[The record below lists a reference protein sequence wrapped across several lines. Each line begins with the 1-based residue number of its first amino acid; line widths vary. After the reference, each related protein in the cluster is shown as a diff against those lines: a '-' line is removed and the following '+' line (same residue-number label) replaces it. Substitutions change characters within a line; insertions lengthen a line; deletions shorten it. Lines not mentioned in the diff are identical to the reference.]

1 MPELGVVSARAMAQ
15 PRQQE
20 VVEEVT
26 RRRVVFLLDACSRTE
41 LRILQQWITEHHAPT
56 GIAWDAIPIPP
67 TRRRGRTTRPDPRL
81 DAALTST
88 DDPMLPPLRV
98 AWLPGP
104 GEGGP
109 RRRFLKLL
117 LLGDPRDPG
126 RMRQAVGARQSARYQ
141 VVAGEAAPVSELRER
156 WRRAGGADL
165 GETTGLADFVTR
177 QAALALE
184 RAERRVRGLRY
195 KVPRFVR
202 EDILARP
209 AFRGGIARLAQ
220 QLGKP
225 EAAVLREAERYLKEI
240 AATHS
245 PYVIDLTAQLIH
257 LLYTRA
263 YGEALHYDR
272 GELERIYA
280 LAQRYPVVFLPSH
293 KSNLDH
299 LVLQYALHENGHP
312 PNHTAGGINMNF
324 FPVGP
329 LVRRSG
335 VFFIR
340 RTFKDNPVYK
350 FVLQSYIDYLIEKRF
365 SLEWYIE
372 GGRSRSGKLLPPRF
386 GLLANVVDAYR
397 RGKSEDVVL
406 IPVAIAYDQI
416 QDVGSYT
423 AEQHGAAKQKESFG
437 WFVNVIRGLQTRF
450 GDIYIRFG
458 KPISL
463 AQQLGPPDP
472 MAAEHGSRDDTE
484 EQHLSIQKLAFEVA
498 VRINHVTPITPTSLV
513 ALAMLGRGDRALSV
527 PEMVIALQNLVQYI
541 RRRGLPTT
549 VELGLDSPQSVQRT
563 LDALVASG
571 VVTCY
576 AEGPEAVYAVG
587 PEQHLTAAYYRN
599 TIIHFFVPGS
609 IAEIAL
615 LRAAEDHVENRRATF
630 WDEAMRLRD
639 LLKFEFFF
647 SEKDRFREELA
658 DEIAL
663 HDDKWESDL
672 ARGPAAL
679 QALVRSFRPFNAH
692 RILRPYLHAYLV
704 VADTL
709 LLEKPDAPLDQ
720 GAFLGRCMALGK
732 QYLLQRRIRSAE
744 SVSKVLFETAL
755 RLANNRGLLEI
766 GAPDLAERRKAFADE
781 IRGAIRRTDAIDLL
795 AQSRVAGLLP

>member
-1 MPELGVVSARAMAQ
+1 MAQ
-15 PRQQE
+15 ATQQDVGE
-20 VVEEVT
+20 DVG
-26 RRRVVFLLDACSRTE
+26 RRRVVFLLDACSGTE
-41 LRILQQWITEHHAPT
+41 LRLLQQWITQHHEPT

-67 TRRRGRTTRPDPRL
+67 TRRRSRSTHPDPRL
-81 DAALTST
+81 EAALTAA
-88 DDPMLPPLRV
+88 DDPMLTPLRV
-98 AWLPGP
+98 AWLPVASQD
-104 GEGGP
+104 GP
-109 RRRFLKLL
+109 RRRFFKLL

-126 RMRQAVGARQSARYQ
+126 RMRQAVGAHQTARYQ

-156 WRRAGGADL
+156 WRRAGGTDR

-220 QLGKP
+220 EIGKP
-225 EAAVLREAERYLKEI
+225 EATVLRDAQRYLKEV

-365 SLEWYIE
+365 TLEWYIE

-397 RGKSEDVVL
+397 RGKSEDVHL

-423 AEQHGAAKQKESFG
+423 AEQHGATKQKESFG
-437 WFVNVIRGLQTRF
+437 WFVKVVRGLQTRF

-472 MAAEHGSRDDTE
+472 LAAEHGSRDDTE

-498 VRINHVTPITPTSLV
+498 VRINRVTPITPTSLV
-513 ALAMLGRGDRALSV
+513 ALALLGRGGSALSV
-527 PEMVIALQNLVQYI
+527 PEMVVALQNLVYYI
-541 RRRGLPTT
+541 RRRALPTT

-587 PEQHLTAAYYRN
+587 PDQHLTAAYYRN
-599 TIIHFFVPGS
+599 TIIHFFVTGS

-615 LRAAEDHVENRRATF
+615 LRAGEDHVEKRRATF

-639 LLKFEFFF
+639 LFKFEFFF
-647 SEKDRFREELA
+647 SEKERFREELA

-663 HDDKWESDL
+663 HDDKWESAL
-672 ARGPAAL
+672 ARGPAAIR
-679 QALVRSFRPFNAH
+679 ALVRSFRPFNAH
-692 RILRPYLHAYLV
+692 RILRPFLHAYRV
-704 VADTL
+704 VADAL
-709 LLEKPDAPLDQ
+709 RLEKPDTAFDQ
-720 GAFLGRCMALGK
+720 NAFLGRCMGLGK

-755 RLANNRGLLEI
+755 RLAGNRGLLET
-766 GAPDLAERRKAFADE
+766 GAADLAERRKAFADE
-781 IRGAIRRTDAIDLL
+781 IRDAIRRADAIELL
-795 AQSRVAGLLP
+795 AQSRVAGLIP

>member
-1 MPELGVVSARAMAQ
+1 MAWAT
-15 PRQQE
+15 RQITRE
-20 VVEEVT
+20 DAV
-26 RRRVVFLLDACSRTE
+26 RRRVVFLLDASSRIE
-41 LRILQQWITEHHAPT
+41 ARILHQWIAEHHVQTEIP
-56 GIAWDAIPIPP
+56 WDAIPIPP
-67 TRRRGRTTRPDPRL
+67 SRRRRRGRRRKTRVDPRL
-81 DAALTST
+81 EAVLTAA
-88 DDPMLPPLRV
+88 DDPMLTPLRV

-104 GEGGP
+104 PRGGP
-109 RRRFLKLL
+109 RRHFLRLL
-117 LLGDPRDPG
+117 LFGDPRDPG
-126 RMRQAVGARQSARYQ
+126 IVRQSVSTGRPGRYR

-156 WRRAGGADL
+156 WRQAGGADRDA
-165 GETTGLADFVTR
+165 TTGLADFVTR

-184 RAERRVRGLRY
+184 RAERRLRGLRY
-195 KVPRFVR
+195 KVPRFVH

-209 AFRGGIARLAQ
+209 SFRAGIAALSQEVGRS
-220 QLGKP
+220 
-225 EAAVLREAERYLKEI
+225 EADVMRQAERYLREI

-272 GELERIYA
+272 AELERIYA
-280 LAQRYPVVFLPSH
+280 LAQRHPVVFLPSH

-350 FVLQSYIDYLIEKRF
+350 FVLRSYVDYLIEKRF

-386 GLLANVVDAYR
+386 GLLGAVVDSWR
-397 RGKSEDVVL
+397 RGKSEDVIL

-416 QDVGSYT
+416 QDVAAYT
-423 AEQHGAAKQKESFG
+423 AEQHGAAKQRESFG
-437 WFVNVIRGLQTRF
+437 WFVGVVRGLRTRF

-458 KPISL
+458 KPIALSQ
-463 AQQLGPPDP
+463 ALGPSDP
-472 MAAEHGSRDDTE
+472 LAAQHGSLDETE
-484 EQHLSIQKLAFEVA
+484 EQHLSIQKLAFEVS
-498 VRINHVTPITPTSLV
+498 VRINRVTPITPTSLL
-513 ALAMLGRGDRALSV
+513 ALALLGRGDRALSV
-527 PEMVIALQNLVQYI
+527 PELVVSLQNLVRYI

-549 VELGLDSPQSVQRT
+549 VELGLESPASVQWT
-563 LDALVASG
+563 LDALVANG

-576 AEGPEAVYAVG
+576 AEGPEAVYAIG
-587 PEQHLTAAYYRN
+587 PDQHLTAAYYRN
-599 TIIHFFVPGS
+599 TIVHFFVNAA
-609 IAEIAL
+609 IAELAL
-615 LRAAEDHVENRRATF
+615 LRAGEDHLDSRRAAF
-630 WDEAMRLRD
+630 WDAAMRLRD

-647 SEKDRFREELA
+647 SDKERFRQEIA

-663 HDDKWESDL
+663 HDDKWESAL
-672 ARGPAAL
+672 ARGPSAI
-679 QALVRSFRPFNAH
+679 QSVVRSFRPFNAH
-692 RILRPYLHAYLV
+692 RVLRPFLHAYLV
-704 VADTL
+704 VADAL
-709 LLEKPDAPLDQ
+709 GREKTDAALDQ

-732 QYLLQRRIRSAE
+732 QYLLQRRILSAE
-744 SVSKVLFETAL
+744 SVSRVLFETAL
-755 RLANNRGLLEI
+755 RLARNRGLLEP
-766 GAPDLAERRKAFADE
+766 GTPDLAERRRAFADE
-781 IRGAIRRTDAIDLL
+781 IRDAIRRTDAVDLL
-795 AQSRVAGLLP
+795 ARSRVAGLIP